1 LGDESVGGRLTTMRW
16 GDVIKSVLV
25 VASMGAVATAA
36 TALSVQPPPA
46 FDQTL
51 TLAGGGGDVL
61 DPDAPIATARY
72 GDAPRRPVAPPVS
85 LTPSPVDLAGAV
97 APLAG
102 GPATADVKPPV
113 QMARAAPVARPEI
126 QTLAAAR
133 KRPAA
138 SAERTAP
145 TRPPL
150 LGLTRSSERPIR
162 LTKVETIEIQPFAPP
177 GQQTLF
183 KRLSVD
189 ASALMGKIS
198 TSARDAQKGR
208 WTLFAASS
216 GKALSMN
223 VVRDTVNGWRGAGLS
238 QDRLAGFGTHQVGL
252 GWRKDGKQISLS
264 ATRRKLRAQDYSER
278 DIVYGVSLS
287 IKPR

>member
-1 LGDESVGGRLTTMRW
+1 MRW
-16 GDVIKSVLV
+16 GGVIKSVLV
-25 VASMGAVATAA
+25 VTSVGAVATAA

-51 TLAGGGGDVL
+51 TLAGGADVL

-72 GDAPRRPVAPPVS
+72 GDAPRKPAATIASLPPS
-85 LTPSPVDLAGAV
+85 SVDLAGAV

-102 GPATADVKPPV
+102 GPVPGQVTPPV
-113 QMARAAPVARPEI
+113 QVAQVAPVARPQI
-126 QTLAAAR
+126 QTLVEPR
-133 KRPAA
+133 KRLAA
-138 SAERTAP
+138 STVKTAKAH
-145 TRPPL
+145 PPL
-150 LGLTRSSERPIR
+150 LGLARSSERPIR
-162 LTKVETIEIQPFAPP
+162 LTKVEDIEIQPFAPP

-198 TSARDAQKGR
+198 TSAKDAQKGR

>member
-1 LGDESVGGRLTTMRW
+1 MRGGVILKGALVAAGLG
-16 GDVIKSVLV
+16 V
-25 VASMGAVATAA
+25 VASTA
-36 TALSVQPPPA
+36 TALSTQAPA
-46 FDQTL
+46 PYDRPL
-51 TLAGGGGDVL
+51 TLAGGDAAI

-72 GDAPRRPVAPPVS
+72 GDTPRGVAAIP
-85 LTPSPVDLAGAV
+85 TRAANPSPVDLAGAA

-102 GPATADVKPPV
+102 GPAAEPAPAPLQTAQAAPDARPAVKTLAPPRRHAAADTTRSMSVRPPV
-113 QMARAAPVARPEI
+113 LTLVRAAPRPLR
-126 QTLAAAR
+126 LA
-133 KRPAA
+133 
-138 SAERTAP
+138 
-145 TRPPL
+145 
-150 LGLTRSSERPIR
+150 
-162 LTKVETIEIQPFAPP
+162 KVEDIEIQPFAPP

-189 ASALMGKIS
+189 TSALMGKIS

-223 VVRDTVNGWRGAGLS
+223 VVRDTMNGWRGAGLS

-252 GWRKDGKQISLS
+252 GWRKGSRQLSLS

>member
-1 LGDESVGGRLTTMRW
+1 MRW
-16 GDVIKSVLV
+16 GGVIKSVLV
-25 VASMGAVATAA
+25 VASVGAVATAA

-51 TLAGGGGDVL
+51 TLAGGADVV

-72 GDAPRRPVAPPVS
+72 GDAPRKPVAASAS

-102 GPATADVKPPV
+102 GPVPGEVTPPV
-113 QMARAAPVARPEI
+113 QVAQVAPVARPEI
-126 QTLAAAR
+126 QTLAEPR
-133 KRPAA
+133 KRLAA
-138 SAERTAP
+138 STVKTAKAP
-145 TRPPL
+145 PPL
-150 LGLTRSSERPIR
+150 LGLARSSERPIR
-162 LTKVETIEIQPFAPP
+162 LTKVEDIEIQPFAPP

-198 TSARDAQKGR
+198 TSAKDAHKGR

-252 GWRKDGKQISLS
+252 GWRKEGKQISLS

>member
-1 LGDESVGGRLTTMRW
+1 MRW
-16 GDVIKSVLV
+16 GGVIKSLLV
-25 VASMGAVATAA
+25 VASMGAAATAA
-36 TALSVQPPPA
+36 TAFSVQPPPA

-51 TLAGGGGDVL
+51 TLAGGAGAI

-72 GDAPRRPVAPPVS
+72 GDAPRKPAAPPAS
-85 LTPSPVDLAGAV
+85 LTLSPVDLAGTA

-102 GPATADVKPPV
+102 GPVPADVAAPV
-113 QMARAAPVARPEI
+113 QMARAAAVARPEI
-126 QTLAAAR
+126 QTLAEPR
-133 KRPAA
+133 RRTAA
-138 SAERTAP
+138 SAVKTAP
-145 TRPPL
+145 AHPSL
-150 LGLTRSSERPIR
+150 LGLVRTSERPIR
-162 LTKVETIEIQPFAPP
+162 LTKVEDIEIQPFAPP

>member
-1 LGDESVGGRLTTMRW
+1 MRW
-16 GDVIKSVLV
+16 GGVIKSVLV
-25 VASMGAVATAA
+25 VTSVGAVATAA

-51 TLAGGGGDVL
+51 TLAGGAGVV

-72 GDAPRRPVAPPVS
+72 GDAPRKPVAASTS
-85 LTPSPVDLAGAV
+85 LTSSPVDLAGAV

-102 GPATADVKPPV
+102 GPVPGEVTPPV
-113 QMARAAPVARPEI
+113 HVAQVAPVARPEI
-126 QTLAAAR
+126 QTLAEPR
-133 KRPAA
+133 KRLAT
-138 SAERTAP
+138 STVKTAKAP
-145 TRPPL
+145 PPL
-150 LGLTRSSERPIR
+150 LGLARSSERPIR
-162 LTKVETIEIQPFAPP
+162 LTKVEDIEIQPFAPP

-198 TSARDAQKGR
+198 TSAKDAHKGR

-252 GWRKDGKQISLS
+252 GWRKEGKQISLS